1 MTIYEVNQYQTK
13 RRWGGGRSIFFFARE
28 EMVQRR
34 MQNFWFIGLSV
45 LGIVLPDRLI
55 ALDQR
60 I

>member
-1 MTIYEVNQYQTK
+1 MKLINIRPREGG
-13 RRWGGGRSIFFFARE
+13 GGGRSIYFARE

-45 LGIVLPDRLI
+45 LGIVLPDRLVP
-55 ALDQR
+55 LDQR